1 MLDYYGSI
9 MKDQSSI
16 YSEITDRFSEYKS
29 SYIKGILDEMYS
41 SKYLN
46 DEISISGWMV
56 FIQKDVVSKI
66 KERIEKDTKKAEYR
80 LLVAKLFDRNEYYDD
95 DVVRVIADSNPE
107 Y

>member
-41 SKYLN
+41 Y
-46 DEISISGWMV
+46 
-56 FIQKDVVSKI
+56 
-66 KERIEKDTKKAEYR
+66 YR
-80 LLVAKLFDRNEYYDD
+80 SRKWPNIIL
-95 DVVRVIADSNPE
+95 P
-107 Y
+107 